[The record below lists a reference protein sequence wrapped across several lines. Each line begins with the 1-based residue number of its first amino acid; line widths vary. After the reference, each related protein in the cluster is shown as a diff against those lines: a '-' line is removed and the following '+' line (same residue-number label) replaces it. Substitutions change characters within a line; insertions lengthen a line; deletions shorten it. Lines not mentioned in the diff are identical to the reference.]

1 MRTDDFD
8 YHLPEELI
16 AQRPAPRGTSRLLVV
31 PVDGAVRHC
40 AVADLPDLLRSG
52 DLLVVNDTKVIPARL
67 FARRHPGAGRCEL
80 LLLERLSVREWR
92 ALGRPAK
99 RLGPGRRLDLE
110 GTDLSAEVVAR
121 RDDGLVVRFDE
132 PVEPHLSRAGHVPLP
147 PYIRRDDEASDRETY
162 QTIFARHE
170 GAVAAPTAGLHFT
183 QKLLQELEARGVEQA
198 RVTLHVG
205 PGTFRPVSAEHVGDH
220 VMDEERYHVPDGTAA
235 AVAACRRRGGRV
247 VAVGTTVVRTLE
259 SAAEAD
265 GTVTAGGSRT
275 RLFITPG
282 YRFRVVDA
290 LLTNFHLPKSTLL
303 MLVSALAGRDQI
315 LSAYTEA
322 VEEKYR
328 FYSYG
333 DAMWLE
339 KQPDPTVPFQPNGD
353 EL

>member
-31 PVDGAVRHC
+31 GASGTARHRTI
-40 AVADLPDLLRSG
+40 ADLPGLLRQG

-67 FARRHPGAGRCEL
+67 FGRRRPGGGRCEL
-80 LLLERLSVREWR
+80 LLLERIGVREWR

-99 RLGPGRRLDLE
+99 RLQPGRMLDVE
-110 GTDLSAEVVAR
+110 GTELAAEILEQ
-121 RDDGLVVRFDE
+121 GEEHLTVRFDE
-132 PVEPHLSRAGHVPLP
+132 AVEPHLERAGHVPLP
-147 PYIRRDDEASDRETY
+147 PYIRRDDEASDRRSY

-183 QKLLQELEARGVEQA
+183 PELMDELATLGVEQTQ
-198 RVTLHVG
+198 VTLHVG
-205 PGTFRPVSAEHVGDH
+205 PGTFRPVSSERVEDH
-220 VMDEERYHVPDGTAA
+220 AMDEERYHVPEEAAA
-235 AVAACRRRGGRV
+235 AVEACRRRGGRV

-259 SAAEAD
+259 SAARAD
-265 GTVTAGGSRT
+265 GSVEAGSSRS

-282 YRFRVVDA
+282 YRFRVVNA

-303 MLVSALAGRDQI
+303 MLVSALAGQAHV
-315 LSAYTEA
+315 LAAYAEA
-322 VEEKYR
+322 VERGYR

-333 DAMWLE
+333 DAMFLE
-339 KQPDPTVPFQPNGD
+339 RSS
-353 EL
+353 